1 MKIKLDKE
9 ENVLI
14 VLCERKKANLKIIYK
29 DIDTNEILEES
40 LLEGF
45 QIGEELDIE
54 LIPPENYTIKEK
66 EEEVVEEKEESSPYE
81 EMLKEMQ
88 EFRKEL
94 EK

>member
-66 EEEVVEEKEESSPYE
+66 EEIVEEKEENSPYE

>member
-9 ENVLI
+9 ENVLV
-14 VLCERKKANLKIIYK
+14 VLCERKKVNLKIIYK
-29 DIDTNEILEES
+29 DIDTDEVLEES
-40 LLEGF
+40 LLDCYK
-45 QIGEELDIE
+45 IGEEVDLE
-54 LIPPENYTIKEK
+54 LIPPKNYTIVKK
-66 EEEVVEEKEESSPYE
+66 EEIIEEVENSPYE

>member
-9 ENVLI
+9 ENILI

-45 QIGEELDIE
+45 QIGEELDVE

-66 EEEVVEEKEESSPYE
+66 EEVIEEKEENSPYE

>member
-45 QIGEELDIE
+45 QIGEELNIE

-66 EEEVVEEKEESSPYE
+66 EEIVEKKEENSPYE

>member
-9 ENVLI
+9 ENVLV
-14 VLCERKKANLKIIYK
+14 VLCERKKVNLKIIYK
-29 DIDTNEILEES
+29 DIDTNEVLEES
-40 LLEGF
+40 LLDCYK
-45 QIGEELDIE
+45 IGEEVDLE
-54 LIPPENYTIKEK
+54 LIPPENYTIVK
-66 EEEVVEEKEESSPYE
+66 EEEIIKEIENSPYE

>member
-9 ENVLI
+9 ENVLV
-14 VLCERKKANLKIIYK
+14 VLCERKKANLKIVYK
-29 DIDTNEILEES
+29 DIDTNEILEEDFIND
-40 LLEGF
+40 L
-45 QIGEELDIE
+45 QIGQELDLE
-54 LIPPENYTIKEK
+54 LVPPKNYIIKEEKK
-66 EEEVVEEKEESSPYE
+66 EEIENSPYE

>member
-1 MKIKLDKE
+1 MKIKLEKE

-14 VLCERKKANLKIIYK
+14 VLCERKKVNLKIIYK
-29 DIDTNEILEES
+29 DIDTDEVLEETM
-40 LLEGF
+40 LDCYK
-45 QIGEELDIE
+45 IGEEVDLE
-54 LIPPENYTIKEK
+54 LIPPENYTVVKK
-66 EEEVVEEKEESSPYE
+66 EEIVEEIESSPYE

>member
-9 ENVLI
+9 ENVLV
-14 VLCERKKANLKIIYK
+14 VLCERKKVNLKIIYK
-29 DIDTNEILEES
+29 DIDTNEVLEES
-40 LLEGF
+40 LLDCYK
-45 QIGEELDIE
+45 IGEEVDLE
-54 LIPPENYTIKEK
+54 LIPPENYTIVKK
-66 EEEVVEEKEESSPYE
+66 EEMIEEAENSPYE

>member
-1 MKIKLDKE
+1 MKIKLNKE

-29 DIDTNEILEES
+29 DIDTNEVLEES
-40 LLEGF
+40 LLDCYK
-45 QIGEELDIE
+45 IGEEVDLE
-54 LIPPENYTIKEK
+54 LIPPENYTIVK
-66 EEEVVEEKEESSPYE
+66 EEEMIEEVENSPYE

>member
-9 ENVLI
+9 ENVLV
-14 VLCERKKANLKIIYK
+14 VLCERKKVNLKIVYK

-54 LIPPENYTIKEK
+54 LIPPENYTIVKK
-66 EEEVVEEKEESSPYE
+66 EEMIEEVENSPYE

>member
-66 EEEVVEEKEESSPYE
+66 EEVVEEKEENSPYE
-81 EMLKEMQ
+81 EMLKEMR

>member
-45 QIGEELDIE
+45 QIGEELDVE
-54 LIPPENYTIKEK
+54 LIPPENYSIVKK
-66 EEEVVEEKEESSPYE
+66 EEIIEEIENSPYE

-88 EFRKEL
+88 EFRREL

>member
-14 VLCERKKANLKIIYK
+14 VLCERKKVNLKIIYK

-66 EEEVVEEKEESSPYE
+66 EEVVEEKEESSPYE

>member
-9 ENVLI
+9 ENILV

-29 DIDTNEILEES
+29 DIDTNEVLEEN

-45 QIGEELDIE
+45 QIGEELDVE
-54 LIPPENYTIKEK
+54 LIPPNNYKIIEEKK
-66 EEEVVEEKEESSPYE
+66 EENDIYE
-81 EMLKEMQ
+81 EMLKEMR
-88 EFRKEL
+88 EFRKEM

>member
-29 DIDTNEILEES
+29 DIDTNEILEEN
-40 LLEGF
+40 LLEGL

-66 EEEVVEEKEESSPYE
+66 EEVVEEKEENSPYE
-81 EMLKEMQ
+81 EMLKEMR

>member
-9 ENVLI
+9 ENILI

-45 QIGEELDIE
+45 QIGEELDVE

-66 EEEVVEEKEESSPYE
+66 EEVVEEKEENSPYE

>member
-9 ENVLI
+9 ENVLV
-14 VLCERKKANLKIIYK
+14 VLCERKKVNLKIIYK
-29 DIDTNEILEES
+29 DIDTDEVLEES
-40 LLEGF
+40 LLDCYK
-45 QIGEELDIE
+45 IGEEVDLE
-54 LIPPENYTIKEK
+54 LIPPKNYTIVK
-66 EEEVVEEKEESSPYE
+66 EEEMIEEVENSPYE

>member
-45 QIGEELDIE
+45 QIGEELDVE
-54 LIPPENYTIKEK
+54 LIPPENYAIKEK
-66 EEEVVEEKEESSPYE
+66 EEVVEEKEENSPYE

>member
-45 QIGEELDIE
+45 QIGEELDVE

-66 EEEVVEEKEESSPYE
+66 EENSPYE

>member
-66 EEEVVEEKEESSPYE
+66 EEVVEEKEENSPYE
-81 EMLKEMQ
+81 EMFFL
-88 EFRKEL
+88 
-94 EK
+94 

>member
-45 QIGEELDIE
+45 QIGEELDVE

-66 EEEVVEEKEESSPYE
+66 EEVVEEKEENSPYE

>member
-9 ENVLI
+9 ENVLV
-14 VLCERKKANLKIIYK
+14 VLCERKKVNLKIVYK
-29 DIDTNEILEES
+29 DIDTNEVLEES
-40 LLEGF
+40 LLDCYK
-45 QIGEELDIE
+45 IGEEVDLE
-54 LIPPENYTIKEK
+54 LTPPENYTIVKK
-66 EEEVVEEKEESSPYE
+66 EEMIEEVENSPYE

>member
-9 ENVLI
+9 ENVLV
-14 VLCERKKANLKIIYK
+14 VLCERKKVNLKIVYK

-54 LIPPENYTIKEK
+54 LIPPENYTIVKK
-66 EEEVVEEKEESSPYE
+66 EEIIEEVENSPYE

-94 EK
+94 ER

>member
-45 QIGEELDIE
+45 QIGEELNIE

-66 EEEVVEEKEESSPYE
+66 EEVVEEKEENNPYE

>member
-14 VLCERKKANLKIIYK
+14 VLCERKKANLKIVYK

-54 LIPPENYTIKEK
+54 LIPPENYKIKEK
-66 EEEVVEEKEESSPYE
+66 EEVVEEKEESSPYE

>member
-45 QIGEELDIE
+45 QIGEELNIE

-66 EEEVVEEKEESSPYE
+66 EEVVEEKEESSPYE

>member
-9 ENVLI
+9 ENVLV
-14 VLCERKKANLKIIYK
+14 VLCERKKVNLKIVYK
-29 DIDTNEILEES
+29 DIDTNEVLEES
-40 LLEGF
+40 LLDCYR
-45 QIGEELDIE
+45 IGEEVDLE
-54 LIPPENYTIKEK
+54 LIPPENYTIVK
-66 EEEVVEEKEESSPYE
+66 EEMIEEVENSPYE

>member
-9 ENVLI
+9 ENVLV
-14 VLCERKKANLKIIYK
+14 VLCERKKVNLKIIYK
-29 DIDTNEILEES
+29 DIDTNEVLEES
-40 LLEGF
+40 LLDCYK
-45 QIGEELDIE
+45 IGEEVDLE
-54 LIPPENYTIKEK
+54 LIPPENYTIVKKEEIIEK
-66 EEEVVEEKEESSPYE
+66 ENSPYE

>member
-45 QIGEELDIE
+45 QIGKELDIE

-66 EEEVVEEKEESSPYE
+66 EEVVEEKEENSPYE

>member
-14 VLCERKKANLKIIYK
+14 VLCERKKVNLKIIYK
-29 DIDTNEILEES
+29 DIDTDEVLEES
-40 LLEGF
+40 ILDCYK
-45 QIGEELDIE
+45 IGEEVDLE
-54 LIPPENYTIKEK
+54 LIPPENYTVVKK
-66 EEEVVEEKEESSPYE
+66 EEIIEEIENNPYE

>member
-1 MKIKLDKE
+1 MKIILDKE
-9 ENVLI
+9 ENVWI

-45 QIGEELDIE
+45 QIGEELDVE

-66 EEEVVEEKEESSPYE
+66 EEVVEEKEESSPYE

>member
-9 ENVLI
+9 ENVLV
-14 VLCERKKANLKIIYK
+14 VLCERKKVNLKIIYK
-29 DIDTNEILEES
+29 DIDTDEVLEETM
-40 LLEGF
+40 LDCYK
-45 QIGEELDIE
+45 IGEEVDLE
-54 LIPPENYTIKEK
+54 LIPPENYTVVKK
-66 EEEVVEEKEESSPYE
+66 EEIIEEIENNPYE

>member
-9 ENVLI
+9 ENVLV
-14 VLCERKKANLKIIYK
+14 VLCERKKVNLKIVYK

-40 LLEGF
+40 LLDCYK
-45 QIGEELDIE
+45 IGEEVDLE
-54 LIPPENYTIKEK
+54 LIPPENYTIVKK
-66 EEEVVEEKEESSPYE
+66 EEIIEEVENSPYE